1 MYDLYGK
8 KLYLT
13 KNYRLFDFIGFSL
26 IFMCCSRISQK
37 LCYYTKMS
45 FLQIFQSW

>member
-26 IFMCCSRISQK
+26 IFYVLFK
-37 LCYYTKMS
+37 NLTKAV
-45 FLQIFQSW
+45 LLY